1 MQALV
6 QFLVIYL
13 GGLHGGGQVG
23 SALKPLLGG
32 FFVVVGV
39 AIHDV
44 HVEEPLVVEVLD
56 VTDDLLALDV
66 VLILLDEA
74 DILLLEAVLLQ
85 LL

>member
-1 MQALV
+1 VQALV

-39 AIHDV
+39 AVHDV

>member
-1 MQALV
+1 
-6 QFLVIYL
+6 
-13 GGLHGGGQVG
+13 
-23 SALKPLLGG
+23 
-32 FFVVVGV
+32 
-39 AIHDV
+39 
-44 HVEEPLVVEVLD
+44 VVEVLD